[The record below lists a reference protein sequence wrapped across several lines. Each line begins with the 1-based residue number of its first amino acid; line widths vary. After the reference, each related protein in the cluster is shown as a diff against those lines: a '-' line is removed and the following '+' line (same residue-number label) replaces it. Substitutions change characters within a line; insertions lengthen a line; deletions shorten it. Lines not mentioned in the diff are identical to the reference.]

1 MPQIMIEAIYS
12 KESTKKLDLISLHRY
27 LADNNNFLRE
37 VKRFGRRKRIETLSL
52 DLFDTI
58 VLRDSR
64 PELERFYQV
73 SKAQALRLDIDI
85 SAISVFL
92 ARSLAHSYAY
102 KNTYIASK
110 KVKTEPTDI
119 DIISTMLSMLG
130 QPKATSETIKALI
143 ECELDWEIS
152 DSEPSPLIPRIIEAL
167 NPSKIIILSDMYLSA
182 DAMKNLLNNFVPQ
195 ISPDIKAIF
204 SSAYMQKSKRKGDMF
219 KEAFSCLGIE
229 PKKALHIGDNIFSD
243 YIQAKK
249 NNINSICIPIPH
261 EELQA
266 RNASFNTIV
275 NKFPLLKSTT
285 FTA

>member
-1 MPQIMIEAIYS
+1 MAQVMNEAIYS
-12 KESTKKLDLISLHRY
+12 KESTKKLDLISLHRH
-27 LADNNNFLRE
+27 LADDNSFFRE
-37 VKRFGRRKRIETLSL
+37 VKRFGRRKSIETLSL

-58 VLRDSR
+58 VLRNSR

-73 SKAQALRLDIDI
+73 SIAQALRLGIDI
-85 SAISVFL
+85 SANSVFL

-102 KNTYIASK
+102 KNIYIASK
-110 KVKTEPTDI
+110 KIKTEPTDI

-130 QPKATSETIKALI
+130 QPKATSDTIKTLI
-143 ECELDWEIS
+143 QCELDWAIS

-167 NPSKIIILSDMYLSA
+167 NPDNIIILSDMYLSA
-182 DAMKNLLNNFVPQ
+182 NAMTNLLNNFVPQ

-204 SSAYMQKSKRKGDMF
+204 SSAYMQKSKRKGDMY
-219 KEAFSCLGIE
+219 KEAFSRLGIE

-261 EELQA
+261 EELRA